1 MTAIARSTIRDTV
14 RFRGDYTNARK
25 FTTADLNKEIQSAF
39 DKFWRIVADTHQGW
53 WDKSDTVST
62 VAHQAYIAGP
72 TDAWRIQAVD
82 ILIGTEYVPLLQV
95 GLEARNRYG
104 STESQP
110 LGYRLSA
117 RGIELYPTPN
127 QVYTLRANYTP
138 LPTTLDESTTREWY
152 TGWEDY
158 VIEQTLFQLDKRE
171 RKPLNDR
178 LVTLKAVEDAL
189 RSGAN
194 ERRSQEPEYL
204 VLREYDDFDPYNDG
218 LL

>member
-14 RFRGDYTNARK
+14 RFRGDYTNVRK
-25 FTTADLNKEIQSAF
+25 FTPADLNREIQRAF

-53 WDKSDTVST
+53 WDTQGTVT
-62 VAHQAYIAGP
+62 TTINQAYVAAP
-72 TDAWRIQAVD
+72 TDSWRIQAVD

-104 STESQP
+104 STASQP

-117 RGIELYPTPN
+117 RGLELYPTPN
-127 QVYTLRANYTP
+127 LAYTLRVHYTP
-138 LPTTLDESTTREWY
+138 KPATLDESTLREWY

-158 VIEQTLFQLDKRE
+158 IIEGVLFQLDKRE
-171 RKPLNDR
+171 RKPLGDR
-178 LVTLKAVEDAL
+178 IETLKAVEAAL
-189 RSGAN
+189 RAGAN
-194 ERRSQEPEYL
+194 EHRSQEPEYL
-204 VLREYDDFDPYNDG
+204 VIREYDDFDPYNDG